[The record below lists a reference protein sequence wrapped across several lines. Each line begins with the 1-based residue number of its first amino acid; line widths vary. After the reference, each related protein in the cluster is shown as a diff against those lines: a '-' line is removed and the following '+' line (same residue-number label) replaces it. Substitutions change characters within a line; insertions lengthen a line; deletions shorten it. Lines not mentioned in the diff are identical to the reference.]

1 MRIAVYGGPG
11 HVGSRIV
18 AEAVAREH
26 SVTAISRTL
35 DGATAAGAIRRKG
48 DATDRDD
55 VARIASEHDL
65 VASAI
70 SPRRAGARPQAFV
83 HVVAT
88 LAENVG
94 TRRLVT
100 IGHGGA
106 LEIAPGLRLLDT
118 ATFPDDQRQEAL
130 VHVDALERLR
140 DAGGLVDWLCF
151 APAPVLHDGPRLG
164 RYRLGLDMAVGDEI
178 SVDDFA
184 IAVVDELETPHYR
197 RVRVHAAH

>member
-18 AEAVAREH
+18 AEGVAREH

-35 DGATAAGAIRRKG
+35 EGHTAARAVRRKG
-48 DATDRDD
+48 DAGDGDD
-55 VARIASEHDL
+55 VARIAAEHDA
-65 VASAI
+65 VVSAI
-70 SPRRAGARPQAFV
+70 GPSRSGGRPQVFV
-83 HVVAT
+83 QAIAT

-94 TRRLVT
+94 TRRLVAL
-100 IGHGGA
+100 GHGGA

-130 VHVDALERLR
+130 AHVDALERLR

-151 APAPVLHDGPRLG
+151 SPAPVLHDGARLG

-184 IAVVDELETPHYR
+184 IAVVDELESPHYR